1 MLVMAKLDF
10 RKWLYDEA
18 AVEGS
23 NYPAPDEF
31 QRVRPNTLMPLLI
44 LLTYEKEFC

>member
-1 MLVMAKLDF
+1 MLVLAKLDF

-23 NYPAPDEF
+23 NYPAPEESG
-31 QRVRPNTLMPLLI
+31 RTHL
-44 LLTYEKEFC
+44 CHC

>member
-1 MLVMAKLDF
+1 MLVRAKLDF

-23 NYPAPDEF
+23 NYPAPHEF
-31 QRVRPNTLMPLLI
+31 QRVRRDTLMPLLI